1 MKKSTLIIICIIFV
15 FVLFSNSYSVYAFD
29 GETDNPYVVYTISG
43 EYLFEKSSVEV
54 GDNYISKDF
63 QMYEISSVN
72 TENKTAIA
80 VFVKEL
86 KKPNVSVNPYKKKIE
101 SSPDKKICLYL
112 THNDESYVP
121 TDGYDS
127 VYGAGGVHDVAKAIK
142 TSFENLG
149 IDVVL
154 DETLH
159 IPHDTSAYSRSNS
172 TAKKLLKNNAPDAIF
187 DIHRDGVSRKYY
199 ATTVNGVERSKIRI
213 VVGQANSNY
222 EENLEF
228 ATYLLAVS
236 EENYPWLFSDI
247 YMAKGH
253 YNQGLYNKALLF
265 EMGTYLIEKELVLAS
280 VKPLTEVI
288 STALYSTTVD
298 SGSGEIVVGGNKTEE
313 TPTVNEHLNNLEEKK
328 QNNEILTI
336 VIISITSI
344 IVVGVICAIVYFN
357 VFNKKDK
364 TKRKK

>member
-1 MKKSTLIIICIIFV
+1 MKKFALIIICLILNLV
-15 FVLFSNSYSVYAFD
+15 CFSKTTFVYAFD
-29 GETDNPYVVYTISG
+29 GETDNPFVVYTIDG

-63 QMYEISSVN
+63 LMYEISSVDMN
-72 TENKTAIA
+72 NKTAVA

-86 KKPNVSVNPYKKKIE
+86 KKPDVSVNPYKKKIE
-101 SSPDKKICLYL
+101 SNADKRICLYL

-149 IDVVL
+149 IKVAL

-172 TAKKLLKNNAPDAIF
+172 TAKKLLSANNPDAIF

-199 ATTVNGVERSKIRI
+199 ATTVNGVERSKVRI
-213 VVGQANSNY
+213 VVGQANANY

-228 ATYLLAVS
+228 ATYLLAVA

-280 VKPLTEVI
+280 VKPLTEVV
-288 STALYSTTVD
+288 STALYATTVN
-298 SGSGEIVVGGNKTEE
+298 SGSGEIVVGGEQTEE
-313 TPTVNEHLNNLEEKK
+313 TPTVNEHLNKLEEKNE
-328 QNNEILTI
+328 NNTVLSIVLILTTFL
-336 VIISITSI
+336 VVTTAI
-344 IVVGVICAIVYFN
+344 IVVVYFKIL
-357 VFNKKDK
+357 NKNDG
-364 TKRKK
+364 KK